1 MSEGRLVVEALDEVR
16 MTTRAVVAT
25 VRRRLRG
32 TAECL
37 RSERIRR
44 LLVRAELRGHVV
56 SHTGSNGLRLWSR
69 TAQGERAVE
78 TAACSTANLA
88 VSPAVAL
95 ACLAALGATPA
106 LAAEWDRQQKET
118 SGRQDALPGLADR
131 QRRIWKAEAAC
142 LATLKLRPPKATGCR

>member
-1 MSEGRLVVEALDEVR
+1 

-37 RSERIRR
+37 SSERIRR

-56 SHTGSNGLRLWSR
+56 SHSGSDGLRLWSR

-106 LAAEWDRQQKET
+106 LPAEWVRPQEET
-118 SGRQDALPGLADR
+118 AAGGREDGLPGLADR
-131 QRRIWKAEAAC
+131 QRSIRKAEAAC
-142 LATLKLRPPKATGCR
+142 VATLELRPPKATGCR